1 MIMNL
6 ISRKHEII
14 KRSANKKVDRA
25 NRKKDEDAA
34 DNDGQYSGGLS
45 KLVLNDQRQFRNL
58 LFSDCRNLANA
69 FFAFVEN
76 RNSDV
81 RMADYFADW
90 SNNTSYERAICPT
103 PRKSEETASLSSNI
117 QRNYSYKISVLSDFF
132 ESCDRIF
139 GNRMNAGNDLC
150 RKMTKF
156 GKDSL
161 IAGG

>member
-1 MIMNL
+1 MMIMNL

-81 RMADYFADW
+81 RMADYFAD
-90 SNNTSYERAICPT
+90 
-103 PRKSEETASLSSNI
+103 
-117 QRNYSYKISVLSDFF
+117 
-132 ESCDRIF
+132 
-139 GNRMNAGNDLC
+139 
-150 RKMTKF
+150 
-156 GKDSL
+156 
-161 IAGG
+161 